1 LRIDPGTMDHHN
13 DIYTRVRPRLHGI
26 AYRMLGSVA
35 EAEDVVQD
43 AWLRWHATDQA
54 ALDNAEAWLVTVTTR
69 LAIDRLRA
77 AKLQREQYFGFWLP
91 EPLLTEAPPTP
102 EELHAYADDLSVA
115 FLNVLERLSP
125 EARAAFLMHDVFEA
139 DYAEVAR
146 ILDKTQEACRQLVA
160 RARVQVREGRTRY
173 QVTREAHQ
181 RVVSGFAHAMRHGD
195 LAGLT
200 ALLAEDARLV
210 GDGGGKVPSFPKP
223 MLGGSRIAHL
233 FYAAYRRLGTAGL
246 RVETVELNGRLALLR
261 FMEGQLESAQSFET
275 DGERIVAMQ
284 VQRNPDKL
292 ARLLQALSASGQL
305 FQ

>member
-1 LRIDPGTMDHHN
+1 MDHN
-13 DIYTRVRPRLHGI
+13 DDIYTRVRPRLHGI

-43 AWLRWHATDQA
+43 AWLRWHAADQA
-54 ALDNAEAWLVTVTTR
+54 SLENAEAWLVTVTTR

-77 AKLQREQYFGFWLP
+77 ARQQREQYFGFWLP
-91 EPLLTEAPPTP
+91 EPLLTEAPRTP
-102 EELHAYADDLSVA
+102 EEMHVFADDISVA

-146 ILDKTQEACRQLVA
+146 ILDKTEEACRQLVA

-173 QVTREAHQ
+173 AVTRETHS
-181 RVVSGFAHAMRHGD
+181 RVVSAFAHAMQHGD

-210 GDGGGKVPSFPKP
+210 GDGGGNVPSFTQP
-223 MLGGSRIAHL
+223 MVGGDRIAHL
-233 FYAAYRRLGTAGL
+233 FFAAYRRLGPGPAGL
-246 RVETVELNGRLALLR
+246 RVETVELNGQLALLR
-261 FMEGQLESAQSFET
+261 FMEGQLESAQSYET
-275 DGERIVAMQ
+275 DGERIVAVQ

-292 ARLLQALSASGQL
+292 ARLLDALAAAGKS